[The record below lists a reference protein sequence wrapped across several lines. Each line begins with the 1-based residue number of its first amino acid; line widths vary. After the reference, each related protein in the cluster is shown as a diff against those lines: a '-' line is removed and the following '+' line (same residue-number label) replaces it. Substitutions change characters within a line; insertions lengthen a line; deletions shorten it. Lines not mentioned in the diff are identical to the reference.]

1 VENKLLI
8 QSEMLEN
15 KTIILNTGHLDDSLV
30 DKAKKNN
37 IDIDSISFIHTEAIG
52 NEELTKQITN
62 LNEEKLSIVFTS
74 GNAAKA
80 VAGSLRG
87 MHPDWK
93 IYSIGGTTKDILC
106 EHFGKNAITG
116 VASNASQL
124 ADVILS
130 NKEIKEVIF
139 FCGDQRRN
147 ELPDKLSQQGINVR
161 EIIVYRTTSTPQTIL
176 KAYDGILFFSPSAV
190 HSFFLNNT
198 IPIKTV
204 LFAIGQTTVDAI
216 QTYTNNTVVSVE
228 LPGKEKMI
236 EEVITYFDT
245 IKHYE

>member
-1 VENKLLI
+1 MPI
-8 QSEMLEN
+8 QSEMQES
-15 KTIILNTGHLDDSLV
+15 KITILSTGHLDDSLV
-30 DKAKKNN
+30 DKAKENS
-37 IDIDSISFIHTEAIG
+37 IDIDTISFIHTEAIG
-52 NEELTKQITN
+52 SEELTSQVTN
-62 LNEEKLSIVFTS
+62 LNHEKLSIVFTS

-80 VAGSLRG
+80 VASSLHE

-93 IYSIGGTTKDILC
+93 VFSIGGATKDILC
-106 EHFGKNAITG
+106 KHFGKNAIAG

-147 ELPDKLSQQGINVR
+147 ELPDKLSQQGIKVR
-161 EIIVYRTTSTPQTIL
+161 EIVVYRTTATPQTIL
-176 KAYDGILFFSPSAV
+176 KAYDAILFFSPSAV
-190 HSFFLNNT
+190 HSFFMNNT
-198 IPIKTV
+198 IPTKTV
-204 LFAIGQTTVDAI
+204 LFAIGQTTVDVI
-216 QTYTNNTVVSVE
+216 QTYTNNPVVSGE
-228 LPGKEKMI
+228 LPGKEHII

>member
-1 VENKLLI
+1 MPI
-8 QSEMLEN
+8 QSEMQEN
-15 KTIILNTGHLDDSLV
+15 KTIILSTGHLDDFLV
-30 DKAKKNN
+30 DKAKENS
-37 IDIDSISFIHTEAIG
+37 IDIDTISFIHTEAIG
-52 NEELTKQITN
+52 SEELTRQITD
-62 LNEEKLSIVFTS
+62 LNQEKLSIVFTS

-80 VAGSLRG
+80 VAGSLNG
-87 MHPDWK
+87 IHPDWK
-93 IYSIGGTTKDILC
+93 IFSIGGATKDILC
-106 EHFGKNAITG
+106 EHFGKNAIAG

-124 ADVILS
+124 ADVILL
-130 NKEIKEVIF
+130 NKEIKEVVF

-147 ELPDKLSQQGINVR
+147 ELPDKLSQYGINVR
-161 EIIVYRTTSTPQTIL
+161 EIVVYRTTSTPQTIL

-198 IPIKTV
+198 IPTKTV

-216 QTYTNNTVVSVE
+216 QTYTNNPVVSGE
-228 LPGKEKMI
+228 LPGKEQMI

>member
-1 VENKLLI
+1 MPI
-8 QSEMLEN
+8 QSEMQEN
-15 KTIILNTGHLDDSLV
+15 KTIILSTGPLDDFLV
-30 DKAKKNN
+30 NKAKENS
-37 IDIDSISFIHTEAIG
+37 IDIDTIPFIHTEAIG
-52 NEELTKQITN
+52 TEELTKRITD
-62 LNEEKLSIVFTS
+62 LNQEKLSIVFTS

-80 VAGSLRG
+80 VAGSLNG
-87 MHPDWK
+87 IHPDWK

-106 EHFGKNAITG
+106 EHFGKNSISG

-124 ADVILS
+124 ADVILLD
-130 NKEIKEVIF
+130 KEIKEVIF

-190 HSFFLNNT
+190 HSFFQNNT
-198 IPIKTV
+198 IPVKTV

-216 QTYTNNTVVSVE
+216 QTYTNNPVVSVE

-236 EEVITYFDT
+236 EEVIIYFDT

>member
-1 VENKLLI
+1 VENKLPI
-8 QSEMLEN
+8 QSEMQEN
-15 KTIILNTGHLDDSLV
+15 KTIILSTGPLDDFLV
-30 DKAKKNN
+30 DKAKENR
-37 IDIDSISFIHTEAIG
+37 IDIDIISFIHTEAIG
-52 NEELTKQITN
+52 SEELTRRIDD
-62 LNEEKLSIVFTS
+62 LNQEDLSIAFTS

-80 VAGSLRG
+80 FAGSLNRI
-87 MHPDWK
+87 HPDWK
-93 IYSIGGTTKDILC
+93 IFSIGGTTKDILI
-106 EHFGKNAITG
+106 EHFGKNSISG

-147 ELPDKLSQQGINVR
+147 ELPDKLSQHGVNVT
-161 EIIVYRTTSTPQTIL
+161 EIVVYRTTSTPQTIL
-176 KAYDGILFFSPSAV
+176 KAYDGILFYSPSAV

-204 LFAIGQTTVDAI
+204 LFAIGQTTVDTI
-216 QTYTNNTVVSVE
+216 QTYTNNPVVSVE
-228 LPGKEKMI
+228 FPGKEQMI
-236 EEVITYFDT
+236 EEVIIYFDT